1 MRSKSKRRVSK
12 RRVSKSRVS
21 KRRVSKRR
29 VSKRRVSKRRVSKR
43 RVSKRRV
50 SKRRVS
56 KSRRKRVSKIKIKVM
71 TGGGDESDM
80 LTGLTPANA
89 AAAQLRL
96 EQFSP
101 THSLPPSLPA
111 VVRGPSRTYGST
123 SRRRRWGEL
132 RASRARE
139 LPRARGVPDSLG
151 TGEGV
156 LIEFDEFLKKNPEDT
171 VKHLEET
178 LCSKLAEYRR
188 EGRARK
194 KIKGRGED
202 GYGVGEGEDGV
213 EVMGTGKGNDD
224 E

>member
-1 MRSKSKRRVSK
+1 
-12 RRVSKSRVS
+12 
-21 KRRVSKRR
+21 
-29 VSKRRVSKRRVSKR
+29 
-43 RVSKRRV
+43 
-50 SKRRVS
+50 
-56 KSRRKRVSKIKIKVM
+56 M
-71 TGGGDESDM
+71 TGGSDEEDM

-89 AAAQLRL
+89 AASQLRL
-96 EQFSP
+96 DQLNMP
-101 THSLPPSLPA
+101 HTLPPSLPA
-111 VVRGPSRTYGST
+111 VVRGPSRT

-156 LIEFDEFLKKNPEDT
+156 LIEFDEFLKKNPEDSVT

-213 EVMGTGKGNDD
+213 EVMGTGKGGDD